1 MQLFTGSLFL
11 QSGKFMFDGFRFRK
25 KQDEINSG
33 LSSTSKIL
41 RKSKN
46 LVSMRF
52 NMFNWLLE
60 VVSVL
65 LVMIGENP
73 MLENFHNLVN
83 SCGTPVVFFYKYFFL
98 NLTLTCIYLLLIY
111 FLGIEENR
119 KLARIHFRRQMRMF
133 TRKKVSANE
142 TSLES
147 TSA

>member
-1 MQLFTGSLFL
+1 MWLFTGSLFL

-25 KQDEINSG
+25 KQDENATGI
-33 LSSTSKIL
+33 SSSSKVL
-41 RKSKN
+41 RKSRN

-52 NMFNWLLE
+52 NMFNWMLE

-98 NLTLTCIYLLLIY
+98 ILTCIYLLLIY

-147 TSA
+147 NSA